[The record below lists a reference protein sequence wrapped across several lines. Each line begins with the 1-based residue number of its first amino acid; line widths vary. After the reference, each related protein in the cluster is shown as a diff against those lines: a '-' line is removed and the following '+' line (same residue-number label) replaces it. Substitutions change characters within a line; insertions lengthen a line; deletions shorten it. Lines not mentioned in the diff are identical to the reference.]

1 MFTVCPK
8 CGLMLVVTAADLR
21 AAQGHVR
28 CGRCRSVFN
37 ALESLSET
45 APQETPAAPET
56 PAPSTTTASSPEPSP
71 APEPAGDA
79 VATEEEP
86 SSAHYTFES
95 TPESP
100 PEEDIWVG
108 PEEVPPPDEPQRALS
123 EALPETPPPH
133 EQPIL
138 TAAELPLE
146 RAESPA
152 ETHPQPSAPAE
163 AVPAEFELEP
173 AGESHTGA
181 WVLGSLVLLLA
192 LAGQL
197 INHYRGT
204 LATVPSV
211 GPTVRAVYGAL
222 GIPIVPRW
230 NVRAYQAR
238 QLGATVSGSNPHQ
251 ITVRASIAN
260 QGPWPLPLP
269 LLRVTLQ
276 DRYGRTIAAR
286 DVSPSDY
293 LAPSA
298 PTAAMLPAG
307 GRIDAVVAFENPGP
321 QAIGFEIDAC
331 LREGGAVV
339 CAHGPR

>member
-37 ALESLSET
+37 ALDSLSET
-45 APQETPAAPET
+45 SPQESAPVQEAPVPSSAA
-56 PAPSTTTASSPEPSP
+56 AEPSQLSP
-71 APEPAGDA
+71 TSASPVGTGKA
-79 VATEEEP
+79 EEP
-86 SSAHYTFES
+86 SSVHYTLES
-95 TPESP
+95 APD
-100 PEEDIWVG
+100 EDVWVG
-108 PEEVPPPDEPQRALS
+108 PEEAPAPREPALTLGEEQTES
-123 EALPETPPPH
+123 APPH
-133 EQPIL
+133 EQPVL
-138 TAAELPLE
+138 TPAEPPSPLP
-146 RAESPA
+146 ESPA
-152 ETHPQPSAPAE
+152 ETAPEPESITTDE
-163 AVPAEFELEP
+163 AAPAEFELEP
-173 AGESHTGA
+173 ATESHTGA
-181 WVLGSLVLLLA
+181 WFAASLVLLLV

-197 INHYRGT
+197 VNHFRGM

-238 QLGATVSGSNPHQ
+238 QLGATVSGSNPRQ

-260 QGPWPLPLP
+260 RGPWPLPLP

-286 DVSPSDY
+286 DISPRDY
-293 LAPSA
+293 LPTSA
-298 PTAAMLPAG
+298 PPAAMLPAG
-307 GRIDAVVAFENPGP
+307 GRIDAIVAFENPGP